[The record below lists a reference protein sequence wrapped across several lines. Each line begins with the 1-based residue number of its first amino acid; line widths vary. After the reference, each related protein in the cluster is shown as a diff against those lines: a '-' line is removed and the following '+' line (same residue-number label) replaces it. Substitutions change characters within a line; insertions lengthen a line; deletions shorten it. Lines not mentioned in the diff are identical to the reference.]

1 MDGTMGNIIFTICTM
16 LFILSSVVLV
26 LVILVQKPQGGGLS
40 AAFGGGGASSQ
51 SAFGAKTGDML
62 TMGTVGVFVFFLLI
76 SITLVLMTAGRYD
89 KKAASLPPEK
99 PANLLVEAPS
109 SSTVHLTW
117 DDKSKNEEQFTIER
131 SATKDGPWTSAGSV
145 DKDEEQFTDTTVQP
159 QTTYYYRVSA
169 VNANGPSD
177 PTDVVSTKTPEAVKT
192 PAPTKTDEKKTGDE
206 ATGDQASPAEESP
219 TPKKDD
225 KTGDGS
231 DTNSSDG
238 QGG

>member
-1 MDGTMGNIIFTICTM
+1 MDGTLGNIIFTICTM

-62 TMGTVGVFVFFLLI
+62 TMGTVGVFVFFLAI

-89 KKAASLPPEK
+89 KTAANLPPEK
-99 PANLLVEAPS
+99 PENLLVEAPNAT
-109 SSTVHLTW
+109 TVHLTW
-117 DDKSKNEEQFTIER
+117 DDKSDNEDQFKIER
-131 SATKDGPWTSAGSV
+131 SESKDGPWTSVGSV
-145 DKDEEQFTDTTVQP
+145 NENEEKYTDSSVHAR
-159 QTTYYYRVSA
+159 TTYYYRVSA

-177 PTDVVSTKTPEAVKT
+177 PTDVVSAETPEVAAVPDKN
-192 PAPTKTDEKKTGDE
+192 
-206 ATGDQASPAEESP
+206 EESSQGDGKVDSSD
-219 TPKKDD
+219 KKD
-225 KTGDGS
+225 GS
-231 DTNSSDG
+231 EADTSGTKDDAGTDTSDG